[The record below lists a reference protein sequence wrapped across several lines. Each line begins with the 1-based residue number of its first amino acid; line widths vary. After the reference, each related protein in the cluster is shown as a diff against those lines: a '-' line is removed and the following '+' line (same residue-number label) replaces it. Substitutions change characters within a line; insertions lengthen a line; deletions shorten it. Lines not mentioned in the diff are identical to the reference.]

1 MLTSSNA
8 VLMKNP
14 EVILSIL
21 KSTPPFQ
28 ALPDSLQLSIVDIF
42 NEYRFSKDTLVYRQ
56 NITDMDGVDLIVEG
70 EYETFFLDD
79 LDNKRLTEIHHK
91 PYCFGGISVLLNRT
105 KALKSVIAKKG
116 TIIYRLPRKNFIELC
131 NANEEFFH
139 FFTNSFGRRMLDEE
153 FSHFVKSPASF
164 EESYFAA
171 DQLYS
176 RKIEHITY
184 KDIVA
189 SAPETPIY
197 EVAKTMANQKV
208 SCLFIKD
215 DNNII
220 GYVTDMTLRDNVV
233 AQQIP
238 VDHPIA
244 EVMDNPI
251 VSISDQSYLYEAVL
265 KMFRTKSRYLLVE
278 KEGNYVG
285 FLSRNRLLSEQGQ
298 SPLVFI
304 QSVKLAET
312 LDELRE
318 KWNNV
323 PEIIHQLLGR
333 GVNAEIANQVI
344 TTVADSIALKVIEKV
359 IGEIGE
365 PPAKFVFMVTGS
377 EGRKEQ
383 TLMTDQDNA
392 IIYEDK
398 ANEQRELVRDYF
410 LRFATQVSDHL
421 NTIGFSYCTGGYM
434 ASNPEWTHSLS
445 HWKNNYKKW
454 IEESIPEN
462 AIKFSTFFDCRRLY
476 GDQGIIDQLKE
487 FLNIELQRP
496 NDRFFAF
503 IAKNALQYEP
513 PLTFFKAIKTQ
524 TIGSSEVFNIKKA
537 MTPIV
542 DLVRVYALKN
552 RIYEENTGGRLKQL
566 LDLGVF
572 TQEQYEEL
580 HQSYY
585 YLMSIRLK
593 NQANQIRIAKLSPNN
608 YVPMDSLTNIE
619 KATIKEIFKT
629 INNFQLGIKV
639 KFTNN
644 LFG

>member
-1 MLTSSNA
+1 
-8 VLMKNP
+8 MKNK
-14 EVILSIL
+14 EVILSLL
-21 KSTPPFQ
+21 KVTQPFQ
-28 ALPDSLQLSIVDIF
+28 VLPETVQRSLVDMF
-42 NEYRFSKDTLVYRQ
+42 HEHRFSKDTLVYRQ
-56 NITDMDGVDLIVEG
+56 HVTDMDGVDLIEQG
-70 EYETFFLDD
+70 EYETFFLDNAD
-79 LDNKRLTEIHHK
+79 HKRVIEIHQC

-116 TIIYRLPRKNFIELC
+116 TVIYRLPRKNFIELC
-131 NANEEFFH
+131 NSNDEFFQ

-176 RKIEHITY
+176 RKIEHIVY
-184 KDIVA
+184 KDIVSC
-189 SAPETPIY
+189 SADTPIY
-197 EVAKTMANQKV
+197 LAVKMMAQEKV
-208 SCLFIKD
+208 SCLFIKEAD
-215 DNNII
+215 AII
-220 GYVTDMTLRDNVV
+220 GYVTDMTLRDRVI
-233 AQQIP
+233 AEQ
-238 VDHPIA
+238 VDAASPIV

-251 VSISDQSYLYEAVL
+251 VSISNQAYLYEAVL
-265 KMFRTKSRYLLVE
+265 KMFHTKSKYLLVE
-278 KEGNYVG
+278 SEGNYVG

-312 LDELRE
+312 LTELRD

-344 TTVADSIALKVIEKV
+344 TTVADTIAIKVIEKV
-359 IGEIGE
+359 IKEIGQ

-398 ANEQRELVRDYF
+398 ANEQRELVRQYF
-410 LRFATQVSDHL
+410 LRFASQVSDHL

-445 HWKNNYKKW
+445 HWKKNYSTW

-462 AIKFSTFFDCRRLY
+462 AMKFSTFFDCRRLY
-476 GDQGIIDQLKE
+476 GDQAIIEQLKD
-487 FLNIELQRP
+487 FLTVELQKP
-496 NDRFFAF
+496 NERFFAF

-513 PLTFFKAIKTQ
+513 PLTFFKTIKTQ
-524 TIGSSEVFNIKKA
+524 TVGATEVFNIKKA

-552 RIYEENTGGRLKQL
+552 RIYEENTGGRLKAL
-566 LDLGVF
+566 LDLGIF
-572 TQEQYEEL
+572 SQEQYDEL

-585 YLMSIRLK
+585 YLMSLRLR
-593 NQANQIRIAKLSPNN
+593 NQANQIRIAKSNPDN
-608 YVPMDSLTNIE
+608 YIPIESLTKIE
-619 KATIKEIFKT
+619 KATLKEIFKT
-629 INNFQLGIKV
+629 IQNFQVGIRL

-644 LFG
+644 IFG

>member
-1 MLTSSNA
+1 
-8 VLMKNP
+8 MKNK
-14 EVILSIL
+14 EVILSLL
-21 KSTPPFQ
+21 KVTQPFQ
-28 ALPDSLQLSIVDIF
+28 VLPETVQRSLVDMF
-42 NEYRFSKDTLVYRQ
+42 HEHRFSKDTLVYRQ
-56 NITDMDGVDLIVEG
+56 HVTDMDGVDLIEQG
-70 EYETFFLDD
+70 EYETFFLDNAD
-79 LDNKRLTEIHHK
+79 HKRVIEIHQC

-116 TIIYRLPRKNFIELC
+116 TVIYRLPRKNFIELC
-131 NANEEFFH
+131 NSNDEFFQ

-176 RKIEHITY
+176 RKIEHIVY
-184 KDIVA
+184 KDIVSC
-189 SAPETPIY
+189 SADTPIY
-197 EVAKTMANQKV
+197 LAVKMMAQEKV
-208 SCLFIKD
+208 SCLFIKEAD
-215 DNNII
+215 AII
-220 GYVTDMTLRDNVV
+220 GYVTDMTLRDRVI
-233 AQQIP
+233 AER
-238 VDHPIA
+238 VDAASPIV

-251 VSISDQSYLYEAVL
+251 VSISNQAYLYEAVL
-265 KMFRTKSRYLLVE
+265 KMFHTKSKYLLVE
-278 KEGNYVG
+278 SEGNYVG

-312 LDELRE
+312 LTELRD

-323 PEIIHQLLGR
+323 SEIIHQLLGR

-344 TTVADSIALKVIEKV
+344 TTVADTIAIKVIEKV
-359 IGEIGE
+359 IKEIGQ

-398 ANEQRELVRDYF
+398 ANEQRELVREYF
-410 LRFATQVSDHL
+410 LRFASQVSDHL

-445 HWKNNYKKW
+445 HWKKNYSTW

-462 AIKFSTFFDCRRLY
+462 AMKFSTFFDCRRLY
-476 GDQGIIDQLKE
+476 GDQAIIEQLKD
-487 FLNIELQRP
+487 FLTVELQKP
-496 NDRFFAF
+496 NERFFAF

-513 PLTFFKAIKTQ
+513 PLTFFKTIKTQ
-524 TIGSSEVFNIKKA
+524 TVGTTEVFNIKKA

-552 RIYEENTGGRLKQL
+552 RIYEENTGGRLKAL
-566 LDLGVF
+566 LDLGIF
-572 TQEQYEEL
+572 SQEQYDEL

-585 YLMSIRLK
+585 YLMSLRLR
-593 NQANQIRIAKLSPNN
+593 NQANQIRIAKSNPDN
-608 YVPMDSLTNIE
+608 YIPIESLTKIE
-619 KATIKEIFKT
+619 KATLKEIFKT
-629 INNFQLGIKV
+629 IQNFQVGIRL

-644 LFG
+644 IFG